1 MAGARQWLPN
11 VENFFASLEGD
22 LRRAIRASNNCDI
35 ESAQYWLARL
45 ENIEEVLNLFHARAY
60 EAYSN
65 RQLLLGL
72 ITNLLDA
79 VRRLTIQ
86 FGITA
91 LHTAEFEEPLDFDGL
106 DHNRAPVQHSGDVG
120 RPRFRNFVGEPQ
132 LRFLHDDLGLRWVDI
147 ARCLGVSERTLRRWR
162 YQFGLMT
169 NRNFTNLANQRLDEH
184 VRDILQ
190 STPSVGLSLMRGAL
204 RARGLN
210 IQRERVRESMN
221 RVDPVSRTVH
231 HTQFITR
238 RVYNVRSPNSLW

>member
-1 MAGARQWLPN
+1 M
-11 VENFFASLEGD
+11 
-22 LRRAIRASNNCDI
+22 
-35 ESAQYWLARL
+35 
-45 ENIEEVLNLFHARAY
+45 
-60 EAYSN
+60 
-65 RQLLLGL
+65 
-72 ITNLLDA
+72 
-79 VRRLTIQ
+79 
-86 FGITA
+86 
-91 LHTAEFEEPLDFDGL
+91 
-106 DHNRAPVQHSGDVG
+106 
-120 RPRFRNFVGEPQ
+120 
-132 LRFLHDDLGLRWVDI
+132 DI

-184 VRDILQ
+184 VRDILK

-238 RVYNVRSPNSLW
+238 RVYNVRSPNSLWWVKLHFTDYMQVPTCMTSMRIKSKDIPRLRAPEVVLYTHYFSCWTPLVVINSETILLFVF